1 MLVKDL
7 SKFPCR
13 PSGERPNAMRK
24 SLITNTLSVV
34 GAVAMRFFSLL
45 LPCGREFRWGFAVVQ
60 VPEAKPLG
68 RAGDLV

>member
-1 MLVKDL
+1 
-7 SKFPCR
+7 
-13 PSGERPNAMRK
+13 MRK
-24 SLITNTLSVV
+24 SLITNTLSAV

-45 LPCGREFRWGFAVVQ
+45 LPCGREFRWRFAVVQ